1 MVSTGGPKSIG
12 PGARWGCPGGL
23 GWFRAGGDTHKVG
36 TQSGSDRQ
44 SWSTIGTRGVLCTIW
59 AHGLQRFLHSLL
71 SVRNRGLGRLR
82 GLATHRGVGAGE
94 ALGAGSLILIS
105 LEDFPMAFLVFFWGV
120 RLAASFRLPV

>member
-44 SWSTIGTRGVLCTIW
+44 SWSTIGTRESCAPSGLMGFKDSCTASLVLGIE
-59 AHGLQRFLHSLL
+59 GL
-71 SVRNRGLGRLR
+71 V
-82 GLATHRGVGAGE
+82 
-94 ALGAGSLILIS
+94 
-105 LEDFPMAFLVFFWGV
+105 AFGDSPPTEVSEQEKPWERV
-120 RLAASFRLPV
+120 H